1 MSTPTIQRV
10 KKQFDSTY
18 SQSHKKES
26 LQEQGWKY
34 VGEENGQPI
43 FEYYVIY

>member
-1 MSTPTIQRV
+1 MSTETISRV

-18 SQSHKKES
+18 NKPHKKEL

-34 VGEENGQPI
+34 VGEEDGEPI
-43 FEYYVIY
+43 FEYLVY

>member
-1 MSTPTIQRV
+1 MSTTTIQRV

-18 SQSHKKES
+18 KQPHKKES

-34 VGEENGQPI
+34 VGEEDGEPI
-43 FEYYVIY
+43 FEYLIY